1 MAKNTK
7 IALGVLVALGLF
19 IELLWWQA
27 IQPGPDLSHP
37 LTVKF
42 LGYTNPP
49 EAQFHRFARFVVSN
63 ESKIELQLMGSAVH
77 EEGAPVFNQL
87 KPNPK
92 IPATSLP
99 PFLKPGET
107 SALWVREPGC
117 ITNGIPW
124 RAFVVG
130 ASHAWRDQFRN
141 FVIKY
146 KLPAALAS
154 NGRFL
159 TAEGPWLGADTNAAP
174 LLCILAT
181 NPAPPVRSPLL
192 QNASTI
198 PVFSAYK

>member
-37 LTVKF
+37 LSLTF

-63 ESKIELQLMGSAVH
+63 QSQIKLRLIGSAIH

-92 IPATSLP
+92 MPATRLP
-99 PFLKPGET
+99 PFLKPGESCT
-107 SALWVREPGC
+107 HWVREPGC

-124 RAFVVG
+124 QAFVFG
-130 ASHAWRDQFRN
+130 ECHTWRDQFRN

-159 TAEGPWLGADTNAAP
+159 TAEGPWLSAETNAAP
-174 LLCILAT
+174 LLSIPSTSLPP
-181 NPAPPVRSPLL
+181 PAPNPLL
-192 QNASTI
+192 QNA
-198 PVFSAYK
+198 PGKK